1 VSETSRPATPA
12 GTPDPSMPPSSPT
25 PSPPSAPSSP
35 SSRLGALLL
44 ASRPKTLP
52 AAVVPVAV
60 GSAVALAHGGFALGP
75 ALGALAVA
83 LLVQIGTNYAND
95 YFDFVQG
102 ADTEERIGPTRAVQ
116 AGLLTPGQMLTATV
130 ATFALA
136 AVAGAYLARVA
147 GWPLVWVG
155 LASIAAG
162 VWYTA
167 GGRWSMG
174 YLGLGDVF
182 AFTFFGPVAV
192 ATTAY
197 VQALVWLPEALLAS
211 LPIGFLVTAILVV
224 NNFRDIDTDRVA
236 GKHTLAVRFGRTVS
250 RAEWIVLVAA
260 AFAAAPL
267 HWALGFAGSE
277 PWVLLPLAALP
288 LTAAP
293 LRALL
298 EPHERAG
305 HGPRLNRALGQT
317 AKLLL
322 AYGALYALGIA
333 L

>member
-1 VSETSRPATPA
+1 VSETA
-12 GTPDPSMPPSSPT
+12 GTVAPPTSSDPSAS
-25 PSPPSAPSSP
+25 SSP
-35 SSRLGALLL
+35 SANSGPSGRWSALLL

-60 GSAVALAHGGFALGP
+60 GSAVALAHGGFAPGP

-116 AGLLTPGQMLTATV
+116 AGLMSPGQMLAATV
-130 ATFALA
+130 ATFTLA
-136 AVAGAYLARVA
+136 AVAGAYLASVA

-174 YLGLGDVF
+174 YLGLGDLF
-182 AFTFFGPVAV
+182 AFAFFGPVAV

-197 VQALVWLPEALLAS
+197 VQTLSWLPEALFAS
-211 LPIGFLVTAILVV
+211 LPIGWLVTAILVV
-224 NNFRDIDTDRVA
+224 NNYRDIDTDRAA
-236 GKHTLAVRFGRTVS
+236 GKHTVAVRFGRTFS

-267 HWALGFAGSE
+267 HQALRFPGSG

-288 LTAAP
+288 LAVPP

-298 EPHERAG
+298 EPHRRDG

>member
-1 VSETSRPATPA
+1 MSETSRTTAPGGPVDAATSGGGA
-12 GTPDPSMPPSSPT
+12 L
-25 PSPPSAPSSP
+25 A
-35 SSRLGALLL
+35 ALLL

-60 GSAVALAHGGFALGP
+60 GTAIAFAHGGFALGP

-116 AGLLTPGQMLTATV
+116 SGLLTPGQMLAATV
-130 ATFALA
+130 VTFTLA
-136 AVAGAYLARVA
+136 ALAGAYLVTVA
-147 GWPLVWVG
+147 GWPMVWIG

-174 YLGLGDVF
+174 YLGLGDLF
-182 AFTFFGPVAV
+182 AFFFFGPVAV

-197 VQALVWLPEALLAS
+197 VQTLAWLPDALFAS

-224 NNFRDIDTDRVA
+224 NNYRDIETDRVS
-236 GKHTLAVRFGRTVS
+236 GKHTVAVRFGRGFS
-250 RAEWIVLVAA
+250 RAEWILLVAG

-267 HWALGFAGSE
+267 HWVLGFSGAG
-277 PWVLLPLAALP
+277 PWVLLPLLALP
-288 LTAAP
+288 AAVAP

-298 EPHERAG
+298 EPHDRDG
-305 HGPRLNRALGQT
+305 HGPRLNHALGQT

-322 AYGALYALGIA
+322 VYGALYALGIA